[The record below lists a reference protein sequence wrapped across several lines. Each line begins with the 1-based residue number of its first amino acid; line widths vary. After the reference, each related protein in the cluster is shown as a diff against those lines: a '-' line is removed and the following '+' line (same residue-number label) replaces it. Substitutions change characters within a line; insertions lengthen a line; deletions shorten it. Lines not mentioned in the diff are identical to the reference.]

1 MNVAKG
7 ESRTPYPFAGS
18 SREMKYEQTGG
29 PRADSGGKGWGAD
42 SATNYPKVWYAVYL
56 VQ

>member
-1 MNVAKG
+1 MAKG

-29 PRADSGGKGWGAD
+29 PRADSGGEEWGAD
-42 SATNYPKVWYAVYL
+42 SATNCPKVWYAVYL